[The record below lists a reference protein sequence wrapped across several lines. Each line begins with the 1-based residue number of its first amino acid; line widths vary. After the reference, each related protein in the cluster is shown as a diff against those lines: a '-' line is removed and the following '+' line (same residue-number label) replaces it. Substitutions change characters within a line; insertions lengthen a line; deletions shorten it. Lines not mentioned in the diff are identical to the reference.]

1 MAKSTKAKGS
11 STKAIS
17 VVPASKSK
25 AASKDQR
32 KYMPP
37 FMGSISSA
45 LKASQ
50 ESEHSK

>member
-25 AASKDQR
+25 AAAKDQR
-32 KYMPP
+32 KYIP
-37 FMGSISSA
+37 SI
-45 LKASQ
+45 
-50 ESEHSK
+50 HG